1 MSNEKKKFQFMH
13 TCALLFCI
21 TIFAAVLT
29 WIVPAGEFDYEK
41 VGNVNRVVA
50 GTYHAVEQSPQGP
63 WAVVNATVGGF
74 TRASVLMT
82 MIMFVGAA
90 VYILQQT
97 HAIDLAFGKIAGSGK
112 GKTNDTLIVF
122 LIMAFMSVGGATG
135 VFANP
140 TVALIPI
147 GILLTTAMGLDRGAG
162 FLIVYLGAYSG
173 FNVGWAN
180 PSTLG
185 VAHPIAEL
193 PVFSGLNVRIVIH
206 IINFII
212 SYIFV
217 LLYVKGIRK
226 DSTKS
231 LNYEPGMKV
240 EEYIGVGAQ
249 GAEAVPSH
257 DEVLGTRHIV
267 NLIATFGA
275 IAAIIVGSITAGWS
289 NSQIAAT
296 FLVLS
301 IFLGLYNGYGI
312 NGTTKM
318 FIKGCSTMLGAA
330 FIVGFANGISIILAD
345 GKILNTIVYALSIPL
360 NSMGSVLGA
369 NFMFI
374 ANIFINLF
382 IPSGSGQAAAVM
394 PIMVPVAD
402 LCGITRQVAV
412 QAFQFG
418 DGFSNCL
425 FPTAGTLMGSLGIA
439 GVAWNK
445 YAKWFLP
452 MILVQTAFACI
463 ALTVLQI
470 IGWTGL

>member
-1 MSNEKKKFQFMH
+1 MKNEKKQFQFIH
-13 TCALLFCI
+13 TCALLFLL
-21 TIFAAVLT
+21 TAFAALLT
-29 WIVPAGEFDYEK
+29 WIIPAGEFDYEK
-41 VGNVNRVVA
+41 VGTVNRVVS
-50 GTYHAVEQSPQGP
+50 GTYHTVEQSPQGL
-63 WAVVNATVGGF
+63 WAVFNATVGGF
-74 TRASVLMT
+74 TKASVLMT

-97 HAIDLAFGKIAGSGK
+97 RSIELAFSKIAGGK
-112 GKTNDTLIVF
+112 KTNDAVVVLA
-122 LIMAFMSVGGATG
+122 IMAFMTIGGATG

-147 GILLTTAMGLDRGAG
+147 GILVTTTMGLDRASG
-162 FLIVYLGAYSG
+162 FLMVYLGAYSG

-185 VAHPIAEL
+185 IAHPIAEL

-212 SYIFV
+212 SYYFV
-217 LLYVKGIRK
+217 MRYFKMVRK
-226 DSTKS
+226 DPTKS
-231 LNYEPGMKV
+231 LNYKPGMQLG
-240 EEYIGVGAQ
+240 EYMGSSAM
-249 GAEAVPSH
+249 EATEGSSGEQINWKH
-257 DEVLGTRHIV
+257 YV
-267 NLIATFGA
+267 NLLATFGA
-275 IAAIIVGSITAGWS
+275 VGAIIFGSINYKWSNDKFAAI
-289 NSQIAAT
+289 
-296 FLVLS
+296 FLILS
-301 IFLGLYNGYGI
+301 IFLGIFNGYGI

-318 FIKGCSTMLGAA
+318 FLKGCSTMLGAA
-330 FIVGFANGISIILAD
+330 FIVGFANGISIILAN
-345 GKILNTIVYALSIPL
+345 GKILNTIVYAMSIP
-360 NSMGSVLGA
+360 MTKFGSIIGA
-369 NFMFI
+369 NVMFI

-402 LCGITRQVAV
+402 LVGVTRQVAV

-439 GVAWNK
+439 GVDWNK

-452 MILVQTAFACI
+452 MLLVQSVFAMI
-463 ALTVLQI
+463 ALTLLQG

>member
-1 MSNEKKKFQFMH
+1 MNSEKKQFQFLQ
-13 TCALLFCI
+13 TCALLFLI
-21 TIFAAVLT
+21 TIFAAILT

-41 VGNVNRVVA
+41 VGSVNRVVA

-74 TRASVLMT
+74 TKASVLMT

-97 HAIDLAFGKIAGSGK
+97 HSIDLAFGKIAGGK
-112 GKTNDTLIVF
+112 KTNDAVIVF
-122 LIMAFMSVGGATG
+122 LIMAFMSIGGATG

-147 GILLTTAMGLDRGAG
+147 GILLTTTMGLDRGAG

-193 PVFSGLNVRIVIH
+193 PVFSGLGVRVIIH
-206 IINFII
+206 IVNFLL
-212 SYIFV
+212 SYAFIM
-217 LLYVKGIRK
+217 LYIKGIRK
-226 DSTKS
+226 DPTKS
-231 LNYEPGMKV
+231 LNYEAGMKLDEYMGPGALGSDAAPAH
-240 EEYIGVGAQ
+240 EEAL
-249 GAEAVPSH
+249 S
-257 DEVLGTRHIV
+257 TKHIV
-267 NLIATFGA
+267 NLLATFGA
-275 IAAIIVGSITAGWS
+275 IVAIIIGSITSGWS

-296 FLVLS
+296 FLILS

-312 NGTTKM
+312 NGTTKI
-318 FIKGCSTMLGAA
+318 FIKGCSTMLNAA
-330 FIVGFANGISIILAD
+330 FIVGFANGISIILAN
-345 GKILNTIVYALSIPL
+345 GKILNTIVYALSIPM
-360 NSMGSVLGA
+360 NSLGSVLGA

-452 MILVQTAFACI
+452 MILAQTVLACG
-463 ALTVLQI
+463 ALTILQL